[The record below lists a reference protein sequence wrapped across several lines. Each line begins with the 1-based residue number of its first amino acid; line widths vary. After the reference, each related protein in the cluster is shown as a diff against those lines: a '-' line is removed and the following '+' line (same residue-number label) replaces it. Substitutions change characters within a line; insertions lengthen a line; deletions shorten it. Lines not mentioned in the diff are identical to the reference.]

1 MIEELLK
8 DITLDYLKDTE
19 IGTNILKA
27 MQGIQKAQEVAMAYV
42 NDDSPDHLKMMRAGT
57 IAAFSIIS
65 KIASGKPVKD
75 FNDQDWKDI
84 AGKVAE
90 YAILTD
96 GQLYS
101 VRIFEAYA
109 DYVDISVKVLELNGI
124 SEEKRD
130 AISAIAKKV
139 RGLSKDLANGK
150 LTEVQYTEQCLWL
163 LLEAMIK
170 LISSYSAV
178 IVGDELAEFSQSV
191 AMLAFEYGRYTLYKQ
206 ELDILNQYLEHQEA
220 VDNELEDKLKAF
232 KDMLQERSKVFD
244 DLVTD
249 AFSPDIEKRLMSSVE
264 LAKNAGVDESEIL
277 DSIEKVDDF
286 FS

>member
-42 NDDSPDHLKMMRAGT
+42 NDDSPDHLKMMRVGT

-65 KIASGKPVKD
+65 KVAAGKSIKD
-75 FNDQDWKDI
+75 FDNQDWKDV
-84 AGKVAE
+84 ASKVAE

-109 DYVDISVKVLELNGI
+109 GYVDISVKVLELNGI

-130 AISAIAKKV
+130 AISTIAKKV
-139 RGLSKDLANGK
+139 RGLSKELANGK

-178 IVGDELAEFSQSV
+178 IVGEELAEFSQSV

-220 VDNELEDKLKAF
+220 VDNELEDKLKTF

-244 DLVTD
+244 DLVAD
-249 AFSPDIEKRLMSSVE
+249 AFSPDIEKRLMTSVE
-264 LAKNAGVDESEIL
+264 LAKNAGVDEAEIL
-277 DSIEKVDDF
+277 DSIDKVDDF